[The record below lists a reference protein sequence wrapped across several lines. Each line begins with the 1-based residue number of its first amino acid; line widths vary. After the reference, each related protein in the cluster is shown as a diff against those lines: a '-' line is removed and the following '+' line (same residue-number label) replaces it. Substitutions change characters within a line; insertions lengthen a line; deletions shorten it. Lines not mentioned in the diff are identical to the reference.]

1 MKSNLVFRSKIA
13 FLLISTQFG
22 EPGKLSMPS
31 VAMIPLSID
40 ELLFVTVHSPGNPC
54 YLILAIHNLC
64 YTRKISWG
72 KVRLYFLDSSVSELN
87 VLTVIQRVVFK
98 LLMIKL
104 LMEVLS
110 TNGCVKSIS
119 KLDHIW

>member
-1 MKSNLVFRSKIA
+1 
-13 FLLISTQFG
+13 
-22 EPGKLSMPS
+22 MPS

-40 ELLFVTVHSPGNPC
+40 ELLFVTVYSSGNPC

-98 LLMIKL
+98 LLM
-104 LMEVLS
+104 EVLS